1 MPTGV
6 NSVFAGDMDG
16 DGDIDVVSGTTNII
30 WHENLGGYGKG
41 TSFTKLKG
49 HRLHFLKTNF
59 LSKIRNYA
67 LERNDNYG
75 TKSRI
80 HL

>member
-1 MPTGV
+1 MV
-6 NSVFAGDMDG
+6 NGTFDG
-16 DGDIDVVSGTTNII
+16 DAEETRRQLLQYCELDTF
-30 WHENLGGYGKG
+30 GYGKG

-80 HL
+80 YL